1 MLIYFGIIAG
11 ILMAEILIKQWIKHR
26 ENKGDTSKPE
36 WKGIRIEHL
45 ENGGAATGLFSDHKT
60 TLKVITGGILSILCV
75 RLGKEYHR
83 KSFSAYGLG
92 LALILGGGLSNLM
105 DRIRKG
111 TVTDYIRFVKCP
123 VKRIVRVIVKK
134 ILNVG
139 FFVLQSI
146 FGATIFAHETGLPLC
161 IFHIA
166 AALSAF

>member
-26 ENKGDTSKPE
+26 ENKGDTRKPE

-75 RLGKEYHR
+75 RRGKEYHR

-123 VKRIVRVIVKK
+123 VKRIQKLVFNISDFCILIGGILLFFLENFPIKK
-134 ILNVG
+134 QN
-139 FFVLQSI
+139 
-146 FGATIFAHETGLPLC
+146 
-161 IFHIA
+161 
-166 AALSAF
+166 

>member
-11 ILMAEILIKQWIKHR
+11 ILFLEMVIKHEVIRR
-26 ENKGDTSKPE
+26 EEKGDKKQPKC
-36 WKGIRIEHL
+36 KGIRIEHL

-123 VKRIVRVIVKK
+123 VKRIQKLVFNISDFC
-134 ILNVG
+134 ILIG
-139 FFVLQSI
+139 GILLFFLENFPIKQQN
-146 FGATIFAHETGLPLC
+146 
-161 IFHIA
+161 
-166 AALSAF
+166 

>member
-11 ILMAEILIKQWIKHR
+11 ILFLEMVIKHEVIRR
-26 ENKGDTSKPE
+26 EEKGDKKQPKC
-36 WKGIRIEHL
+36 KGIRIEHL

-111 TVTDYIRFVKCP
+111 PVTDYIRFVKCP
-123 VKRIVRVIVKK
+123 VKRIQKLVFNISDFCILIGGILLFFLENFPIKK
-134 ILNVG
+134 QN
-139 FFVLQSI
+139 
-146 FGATIFAHETGLPLC
+146 
-161 IFHIA
+161 
-166 AALSAF
+166 